1 MGIFDK
7 FRQGLT
13 KTRDAITQGFKNVA
27 TVFGYIDVDDLD
39 DLEIVLIQADIGAE
53 ASMEIIDNVK
63 DQVRSAKNNRSDH
76 VLALMRGEIKRIL
89 GPSRQLDL
97 RQDRLNILLMVGVN
111 GTGKTTTAGKLAARY
126 KAEGMKV
133 MMAAADTFRAAA
145 IDQLK
150 VWGERTDTPVIAEAE
165 GSDPASVVFTAIEQA
180 QSQGTDLL
188 IIDTA
193 GRLHNKKNLMDELG
207 KIRRIITRQAADAN
221 VETLLVIDATTGQ
234 NAVLQTKAFTE
245 VADVTGLVIT
255 KLDGNAKGGVAVAV
269 AHEAQVPIYLAGLG
283 EQVDD
288 LVDWDSELFAR
299 SPIPEDLEV

>member
-1 MGIFDK
+1 MGLFDK

-27 TVFGYIDVDDLD
+27 TVFGYIDVEELD
-39 DLEIVLIQADIGAE
+39 DLEIVLIQADIGSE

-63 DQVRSAKNNRSDH
+63 NEVRRTKNNRSDA
-76 VLALMRGEIKRIL
+76 VLGLLRDEIKRIL
-89 GPSRQLDL
+89 GPTKPLELKRGS
-97 RQDRLNILLMVGVN
+97 LNILLMVGVN

-126 KAEGMKV
+126 KAEGMSV

-145 IDQLK
+145 IDQLN
-150 VWGERTDTPVIAEAE
+150 VWGERTGTPVIAEAE
-165 GSDPASVVFTAIEQA
+165 GSDPASVVFSAIEQA
-180 QSQGTDLL
+180 NSRGTDLL

-207 KIRRIITRQAADAN
+207 KIRRIITRQAPDAH

-234 NAVLQTKAFTE
+234 NAVLQTKAFQE
-245 VADVTGLVIT
+245 VSDVTGLVIT

-283 EQVDD
+283 ESVDD
-288 LVDWDSELFAR
+288 LVDWDSNLFAR
-299 SPIPEDLEV
+299 SLIPEDLEV

>member
-39 DLEIVLIQADIGAE
+39 DLEVVLIQADIGAE

-126 KAEGMKV
+126 KAEGKKV

-299 SPIPEDLEV
+299 SLIPEDLEV

>member
-1 MGIFDK
+1 
-7 FRQGLT
+7 
-13 KTRDAITQGFKNVA
+13 
-27 TVFGYIDVDDLD
+27 
-39 DLEIVLIQADIGAE
+39 
-53 ASMEIIDNVK
+53 
-63 DQVRSAKNNRSDH
+63 
-76 VLALMRGEIKRIL
+76 
-89 GPSRQLDL
+89 
-97 RQDRLNILLMVGVN
+97 MVGVN

-126 KAEGMKV
+126 KVEGMKV

-299 SPIPEDLEV
+299 SLIPEDLEV

>member
-39 DLEIVLIQADIGAE
+39 DLEVVLIQADIGAE

-299 SPIPEDLEV
+299 SLIPEDLEV

>member
-39 DLEIVLIQADIGAE
+39 DLEVVLIQADIGAE

-63 DQVRSAKNNRSDH
+63 EEVRSTKNNRSDH
-76 VLALMRGEIKRIL
+76 VLSLMRTEITRIL
-89 GPSRQLDL
+89 GPSKQLDL
-97 RQDRLNILLMVGVN
+97 SRDRLNILLMVGVN

-126 KAEGMKV
+126 QADGMKV

-150 VWGERTDTPVIAEAE
+150 VWGARTGTPVVAEAE

-180 QSQGTDLL
+180 QSQGIDLL

-207 KIRRIITRQAADAN
+207 KIRRIISRQAADAH

-255 KLDGNAKGGVAVAV
+255 KLDGNAKGGAAVAV

-299 SPIPEDLEV
+299 SLIPEDLEV